1 METNDLEKITQ
12 KKYEIIGLK
21 DLKEVLKY
29 TIPASIL
36 LTGLYVGSY
45 LLADSE
51 RDKGFKRIVN
61 EAKVIELSE
70 PVLGYMQ
77 TFRAENMDSD
87 PSLLKYYLQKII
99 ELNPNFLH
107 DLVLRK
113 APDLNKDG
121 RVGKD

>member
-12 KKYEIIGLK
+12 KKYEVIGLK
-21 DLKEVLKY
+21 DLKDILKY

-36 LTGLYVGSY
+36 ITGLYVGSY
-45 LLADSE
+45 LLADAE
-51 RDKGFKRIVN
+51 RDKGFKKIVD
-61 EAKVIELSE
+61 EARVIGLSE
-70 PVLGYMQ
+70 PALGYMQ

-87 PSLLKYYLQKII
+87 SSLLKHYLQKII

-107 DLVLRK
+107 DLVVRK

-121 RVGKD
+121 KVGNY